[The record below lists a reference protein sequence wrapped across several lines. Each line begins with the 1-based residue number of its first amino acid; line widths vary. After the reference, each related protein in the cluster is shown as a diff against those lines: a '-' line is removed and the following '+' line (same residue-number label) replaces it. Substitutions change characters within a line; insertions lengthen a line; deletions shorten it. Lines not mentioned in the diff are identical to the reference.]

1 MTPIARAALA
11 LALAAA
17 VAAPASA
24 QKAPAAKAPAGKP
37 AASKAAAGA
46 ATVRLDTE
54 RAKVSYVIGMDVGK
68 SLAPAAPDIDLAA
81 CQRAIRNGLDGG
93 KPLIAEDQ
101 AQSVTQALIARVG
114 ARSGKAP
121 AGAPVPEVAKD
132 QVGYLVGA
140 DVGRRLAPIADEID
154 LAVLMQGMRVPLA
167 GDKPLLGDAEAD
179 AVRTAFSE
187 RITAKMQAQAAEL
200 GRRNAAEGEAFL
212 AKNKLA
218 KGVFTTP
225 SGLQY
230 MVLRQGAG
238 QRPGPHD
245 RVRVNYRGTLL
256 DGTEFD
262 SSYAR
267 NAPAEFGLDQVIRGW
282 TEGLGLMPVGSK
294 YKFWIPADL
303 AYGEQGTPGGPVGPN
318 ATLVFE
324 VELLA
329 IPN

>member
-1 MTPIARAALA
+1 MTLFARAAVA
-11 LALAAA
+11 LVLAA
-17 VAAPASA
+17 VVVGPASA
-24 QKAPAAKAPAGKP
+24 QKAPARKAPAKASAP
-37 AASKAAAGA
+37 AE
-46 ATVRLDTE
+46 VRLDTDK
-54 RAKVSYVIGMDVGK
+54 AKVSYLIGMDVGK
-68 SLAPAAPDIDLAA
+68 SLAPAGPDIDMAA
-81 CQRAIRNGLDGG
+81 CQRAIRNGFDGG
-93 KPLIAEDQ
+93 KPLIADDQ
-101 AQSVTQALIARVG
+101 AQAVTQALIARVG
-114 ARSGKAP
+114 ARNGKAP
-121 AGAPVPEVAKD
+121 PGAPVPEVAKD

-154 LAVLMQGMRVPLA
+154 LAVLMQGMRASLEGA
-167 GDKPLLGDAEAD
+167 KPLLDEAEAN

-187 RITAKMQAQAAEL
+187 RISAKLQAQAAEL
-200 GRRNAAEGEAFL
+200 GRRNTAEGEAFL
-212 AKNKLA
+212 AKHKLE

-230 MVLRQGAG
+230 MVLRQGSG

-262 SSYAR
+262 SSYAKG
-267 NAPAEFGLDQVIRGW
+267 APVEFGLDQVIPGW

-294 YKFWIPADL
+294 YKLWIPANL

-318 ATLVFE
+318 ATLVFD